1 MPKYACEYLD
11 PKGIRRQSLEEARNE
26 KEVIRTLTQKGLQP
40 IKIKRVQ
47 KIEALFSGKKRRF
60 SFDDLIYFTK
70 ELADLLSAGI
80 PIERALKIVSD
91 ASEDPTVKE
100 VTIEIR
106 NAIQTGQNLS
116 EALAEY
122 PDIFSPLY
130 VNMVRVGEMGGVLP
144 EVLRRL
150 EDFLVRSR
158 EVRKF
163 IITSS
168 IYPSILLLVGI
179 ISVFI
184 LVTFVVP
191 KFGQIF
197 YDLNQPMPFMTLV
210 IVKVSTFLQRFW
222 WIFFLLFVAA
232 YLFLRIKLRTPEGR
246 RLFDTYILKMP
257 LAGTMVRFIEF
268 GRMART
274 LGTLIESGIPILKGI
289 NLSKEVVANSV
300 LRSALDKIYKG
311 VRQGKSM
318 SLLMRRDP
326 LFPSLMVHMVAVGEE
341 TGALG
346 EMLLKVADDFDE
358 KVQSR
363 TKMLLSLIE
372 PITIVFMGVVIG
384 GIILSMLL
392 AIFGINDVQF

>member
-1 MPKYACEYLD
+1 MPKFSCEYLE
-11 PKGIRRQSLEEARNE
+11 PSGARRQAIEEARNE
-26 KEVIRTLTQKGLQP
+26 KELIRALTQKGFQP
-40 IKIKRVQ
+40 IKIKRIQ
-47 KIEALFSGKKRRF
+47 RIEALLSQKRRHF

-70 ELADLLSAGI
+70 ELADLLASGI
-80 PIERALKIVSD
+80 PLERALKIVSD
-91 ASEDPTVKE
+91 ASDNETVKE
-100 VTIEIR
+100 VTTAVR
-106 NAIQTGQNLS
+106 NGIQGGQNLS
-116 EALAEY
+116 EALQEY
-122 PDIFSPLY
+122 PEVFSPLY
-130 VNMVRVGEMGGVLP
+130 INMVRVGEMGGVLP
-144 EVLRRL
+144 EVLRKL

-158 EVRKF
+158 EVKKF

-168 IYPSILLLVGI
+168 IYPSILVLVGI
-179 ISVFI
+179 VSVFI

-197 YDLNQPMPFMTLV
+197 EDLNQPMPFMTLM
-210 IVKVSTFLQRFW
+210 IVKASVFLQRFW
-222 WIFFLLFVAA
+222 WVFLVVTGALLV
-232 YLFLRIKLRTPEGR
+232 FLRLKLRTPEGR
-246 RLFDTYILKMP
+246 RLFDTLILKAP
-257 LAGTMVRFIEF
+257 IAGSMVRFIEF

-289 NLSKEVVANSV
+289 SLSKEVVGNSV
-300 LRSALDKIYKG
+300 LRAALDSIYKG

-318 SLLMRRDP
+318 SLLMRKDP
-326 LFPSLMVHMVAVGEE
+326 VFPSLMVHMVAVGEE

-358 KVQSR
+358 KIQSR

-372 PITIVFMGVVIG
+372 PITIVFMGVIIG

>member
-1 MPKYACEYLD
+1 MAKFSCEYLD
-11 PKGIRRQSLEEARNE
+11 QTGARRQGIEDAKSKEELIRSLIA
-26 KEVIRTLTQKGLQP
+26 KGYQP
-40 IKIKRVQ
+40 VRIKRIQ
-47 KIEALFSGKKRRF
+47 RIEAFLSHKKRRF

-70 ELADLLSAGI
+70 ELSDLLASGI
-80 PIERALKIVSD
+80 PMERALKIVSD
-91 ASEDPTVKE
+91 ASENETVKE
-100 VTIEIR
+100 VTTNIR
-106 NAIQTGQNLS
+106 NAIQGGQNLS

-122 PDIFSPLY
+122 PEIFTPLY

-144 EVLRRL
+144 EVLQRL

-158 EVRKF
+158 EVKKF

-168 IYPSILLLVGI
+168 IYPSILVLVGMV
-179 ISVFI
+179 SVFI

-191 KFGQIF
+191 RFGQIF

-210 IVKVSTFLQRFW
+210 IVKASAFIQRFW
-222 WIFFLLFVAA
+222 WVFALSVAA
-232 YLFLRIKLRTPEGR
+232 SALFLKVKLSNPEGR
-246 RLFDTYILKMP
+246 RAFDAYILKIP
-257 LAGTMVRFIEF
+257 IAGAMVRFIEY

-289 NLSKEVVANSV
+289 SLSREVVANSV
-300 LRSALDKIYKG
+300 LKASLDEIYKG

-318 SLLMRRDP
+318 SLLMRKDP
-326 LFPSLMVHMVAVGEE
+326 VFPSLMVHMVAVGEE

-346 EMLLKVADDFDE
+346 QMLLKVADDFDE
-358 KVQSR
+358 RIQSR
-363 TKMLLSLIE
+363 TRMLLSLIE
-372 PITIVFMGVVIG
+372 PVTIVFMGVIIG